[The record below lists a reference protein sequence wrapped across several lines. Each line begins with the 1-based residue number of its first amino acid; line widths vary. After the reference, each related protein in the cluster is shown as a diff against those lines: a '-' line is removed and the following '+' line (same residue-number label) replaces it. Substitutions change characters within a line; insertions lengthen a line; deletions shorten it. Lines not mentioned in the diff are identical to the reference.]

1 MSGIGALMIVVAL
14 SVPADEANLVRR
26 AQIAQPSGS
35 RGGPASVDGAG
46 ARLADT
52 TSDAGLA
59 WDDGI
64 DGFPAILEVDLGR
77 AAQLA
82 EVICR
87 WRFAPSDYSVEVH
100 VDAGWRQVASVKGN
114 AIATDKIFLHTFAPV
129 ATRRVRF
136 VVTGT
141 LSKERL
147 CDWRALEIYADGQ
160 LPTNVQRFLDRATP
174 CQYSRPADP
183 RERKRNARRPLRRD
197 LLDAPIPTW
206 EPIPHRL
213 YSGKPEGKRVNELAS
228 ERSALLSSCT
238 DAYLRT
244 GRREYAAKA
253 RDVLF
258 TVIDHY
264 DRYQAFRFV
273 GRSWQAVTFQEPGY
287 MLTGLFEAYDAAADA
302 LTPAERLRFL
312 YFGLDLGDFQD
323 RAIREITPLPE
334 HVNRRGQIYNWVPNS
349 FGALALAAVYLRDF
363 PETRIWMTTCD
374 RRFPGF
380 LKDIFFLNDGTWW
393 ECSPAHHGYVLR
405 GVYKYALAKHLLG
418 EPIWDRK
425 FGAISVAD
433 TFEALAKT
441 ANPLGEYP
449 SVNDSYGHGK
459 PIGRSYSEFAKAATM
474 MGRGDFL
481 YAWRAGPTW
490 PAAASIKR
498 GKIDVRPPSYTS
510 VLMPNAGHA
519 VFRDGWAPDDAYLLF
534 DYGPHGGGH
543 GHLDKLAFALCT
555 DGHHWMPDAACAP
568 HYCIFPEQWHWHKQT
583 ISHNTVLVD
592 GKSQARCTGKL
603 VHWHTDA
610 KADLVSAE
618 HTDGYV
624 STPPLTLDLDGK
636 PHPLTLTP
644 REGVPLRLAAIR
656 LKPVAGDPVVFDSSA
671 FKVHG
676 GGVADDADAP
686 KKRAAVM
693 TAKTANVTLELSGL
707 TGTFRV
713 SVLGQGADMS
723 HDSVYIALDQK
734 RIGQSALGV
743 KKYQWQDAI
752 GAARGLHHRR
762 TCYHPRGGYFLFHDT
777 LIATDGQA
785 HALDWLGHVYGKLEG
800 QRPGSLCFKHGER
813 GLLIASPDI
822 GQTPIR
828 IEQGL
833 CGGLERDKWKGKGY
847 PPKGGPGWIYIPYFR
862 LQKRLTANA
871 AEAHFWVLVLPFRGR
886 RPDVSLDLL
895 PAAPSPSPQRPGAHR
910 VQIRIDG
917 QIDEFAETLDPPT
930 FVVTSRRPG
939 QSPAIRR
946 YKPQQQ
952 PPANP

>member
-1 MSGIGALMIVVAL
+1 MIVVAL
-14 SVPADEANLVRR
+14 SGLTDEANLVRH
-26 AQIAQPSGS
+26 AQIAQPSDS
-35 RGGPASVDGAG
+35 RGGPAPVDGAG
-46 ARLADT
+46 TRLADT

-64 DGFPAILEVDLGR
+64 DGYPAILEIDLGR
-77 AAQLA
+77 AARLA
-82 EVICR
+82 VVVCR

-100 VDAGWRQVASVKGN
+100 VDTGWRQVASVKGN
-114 AIATDKIFLHTFAPV
+114 TIATDKIFLHTFAPV
-129 ATRRVRF
+129 TARRVRL

-141 LSKERL
+141 VSQKRL
-147 CDWRALEIYADGQ
+147 CGWRALEIYADGQ
-160 LPTNVQRFLDRATP
+160 LSRNVQQFLDRATP
-174 CQYSRPADP
+174 CQYYRPSDP
-183 RERKRNARRPLRRD
+183 TARKQNAQQPLKRD

-206 EPIPHRL
+206 KPIPHRL
-213 YSGKPEGKRVNELAS
+213 YNGKPEGKRVNELAS
-228 ERSALLSSCT
+228 ERSALLSSCA
-238 DAYLRT
+238 DAYLQT

-287 MLTGLFEAYDAAADA
+287 MLTGLLKAYDAVADA

-323 RAIREITPLPE
+323 RAIQEITPLPE
-334 HVNRRGQIYNWVPNS
+334 HVNRRGQICNWVPNS

-363 PETRIWMTTCD
+363 PETQTWLATCD

-380 LKDIFFLNDGTWW
+380 LKDVFFLGDGTWW

-418 EPIWDRK
+418 EPIWNRK
-425 FGAISVAD
+425 FGEISVAD

-459 PIGRSYSEFAKAATM
+459 PIGRSYSEFVKAATM

-481 YAWRAGPTW
+481 HAWRARPTW
-490 PAAASIKR
+490 PAAAGIKPR
-498 GKIDVRPPSYTS
+498 KIDLRPPSYTS

-519 VFRDGWAPDDAYLLF
+519 VFRDGWAPDDAYLFF

-543 GHLDKLAFALCT
+543 GHLDKLAFALCA

-568 HYCIFPEQWHWHKQT
+568 HYCIFPEQWNWHKQT

-610 KADLVSAE
+610 EADLVSAE
-618 HTDGYV
+618 HRDGYV
-624 STPPLTLDLDGK
+624 SRAPLTLDLDGK
-636 PHPLTLTP
+636 THRLTLTP
-644 REGVPLRLAAIR
+644 RESVPLRLAAVR
-656 LKPVAGDPVVFDSSA
+656 LKPVAGEAVVLAWSA
-671 FKVHG
+671 FKAQG
-676 GGVADDADAP
+676 GRVGDDVNAP
-686 KKRAAVM
+686 EKHAAEI
-693 TAKTANVTLELSGL
+693 TAKNGRIDVKLSGL
-707 TGTFRV
+707 TGGFRV
-713 SVLGQGADMS
+713 SVLGRGADMS
-723 HDSVYIALDQK
+723 HDSVYIALDGK
-734 RIGQSALGV
+734 RVGQSALGV
-743 KKYQWQDAI
+743 RKYQWQDAI
-752 GAARGLHHRR
+752 GLASGLHHRR
-762 TCYHPRGGYFLFHDT
+762 TCYHPRGSYFLFHDT

-785 HALDWLGHVYGKLEG
+785 HTLDWLGHVYGKLEG

-813 GLLIASPDI
+813 RLLIASPDV
-822 GQTPIR
+822 GQTPVK

-833 CGGLERDKWKGKGY
+833 CGGLERHKWKGKGY

-862 LQKRLTANA
+862 LQKRLTADA

-886 RPDVSLDLL
+886 RPDVALDLL
-895 PAAPSPSPQRPGAHR
+895 PAGASPSPERSGARR
-910 VQIRIDG
+910 VQIRMDN
-917 QIDEFAETLDPPT
+917 QTDEFAETFDPPT
-930 FVVTSRRPG
+930 FVVTSRRPDKP
-939 QSPAIRR
+939 PAIYRYEARR
-946 YKPQQQ
+946 K
-952 PPANP
+952 ASTSR